1 MRTLT
6 IGAESLASARG
17 FLDALEGF
25 PAELMMASDGTYQV
39 QIGLDETNR
48 SAIEV
53 LNTLEQVVTER
64 AAGAARLELDGRRY
78 LLDVGDVEPA
88 PDAA

>member
-6 IGAESLASARG
+6 IGAASLASARG

-25 PAELMMASDGTYQV
+25 QAELVTASDGTYQI
-39 QIGLDETNR
+39 QISLDETNR

-64 AAGAARLELDGRRY
+64 ASGAARLELDGRSY
-78 LLDVGDVEPA
+78 LMDVADTEPA